1 MIIFEASGSDVIIRG
16 RHSNGDRYQERRKY
30 RPYFYVKGDGPYKSL
45 FGDKLKKIEVDHPA
59 NVKQEKYK
67 YPQSFESDV
76 TYINRYMID
85 CIPELPKEPIRCAFL
100 DIEVDD
106 ADGYPNLETAD
117 KQIISICIYDSFKKK
132 YHIFALMPETG
143 DERVE
148 KHGNTNFYYFNT
160 EENLL
165 NQVVRFVE
173 IYDFDLFWAWNGD
186 SFDYPYLFKR
196 QGNPSLFSPMHD
208 VDTRS
213 GLPRGRVWM
222 DLMWSYDKMM
232 TTELESKGLD
242 YVAKLEGLGG
252 KIQHEGKVGE
262 LWRKDFQKFIDYNKH
277 DVELMVQIEEKRG
290 VLNYFD
296 GVRRM
301 TYSYW
306 YDIRHNSRV
315 LDFFMLKKAHQKGI
329 VLSTMANVIESEKIE
344 GARVILPKPGLH
356 EMVAGV
362 DVRSLYPSA
371 IMLGNMSPE
380 TVDQQGEITIGPAKF
395 STKVRGFVPQVVEEL
410 WDYRQ
415 SIKKEMKTHEID
427 SEEYNRLDELQTVA
441 KFLLNSVY
449 GILLYP
455 RSRIY
460 KRELGAAVTYFGRT
474 FNEYMERVALS
485 FGVEIIA
492 GDTDSLYFKVTS
504 VEQAQEIANA
514 INAGIPEFIR
524 SNFGDDKYNIIYVE
538 FEKVYKKLFFL
549 GDEHGNAKKKR
560 YAGTIFW
567 KDGKVLDHVVMD
579 IKGFDAARSD
589 SPTFIRLLQKQIL
602 LDILNDVPR
611 QEVVNK
617 IRVIRDKILNG
628 EYTGTELGIPK
639 GMSKLPHEYTK
650 NIGAHIRGVIYSNM
664 YLGTNI
670 KRDKVKYV
678 YVSRSPS
685 GYPETNVI
693 SFIDTMPEGF
703 EPDYKKMEESLIHAK
718 FVNIFSS
725 MGWNMSELDGV
736 TVVKGDAFW

>member
-186 SFDYPYLFKR
+186 SFDYPYMFKR

-208 VDTRS
+208 VDRS

-242 YVAKLEGLGG
+242 YVAKLEGLTG

-344 GARVILPKPGLH
+344 GARVIPPKPGLH

-589 SPTFIRLLQKQIL
+589 SPTFIRLLQKQVL

>member
-1 MIIFEASGSDVIIRG
+1 V
-16 RHSNGDRYQERRKY
+16 
-30 RPYFYVKGDGPYKSL
+30 
-45 FGDKLKKIEVDHPA
+45 
-59 NVKQEKYK
+59 
-67 YPQSFESDV
+67 
-76 TYINRYMID
+76 
-85 CIPELPKEPIRCAFL
+85 
-100 DIEVDD
+100 
-106 ADGYPNLETAD
+106 
-117 KQIISICIYDSFKKK
+117 
-132 YHIFALMPETG
+132 
-143 DERVE
+143 
-148 KHGNTNFYYFNT
+148 
-160 EENLL
+160 
-165 NQVVRFVE
+165 
-173 IYDFDLFWAWNGD
+173 
-186 SFDYPYLFKR
+186 
-196 QGNPSLFSPMHD
+196 
-208 VDTRS
+208 
-213 GLPRGRVWM
+213 
-222 DLMWSYDKMM
+222 
-232 TTELESKGLD
+232 
-242 YVAKLEGLGG
+242 
-252 KIQHEGKVGE
+252 
-262 LWRKDFQKFIDYNKH
+262 
-277 DVELMVQIEEKRG
+277 
-290 VLNYFD
+290 
-296 GVRRM
+296 
-301 TYSYW
+301 
-306 YDIRHNSRV
+306 HN
-315 LDFFMLKKAHQKGI
+315 
-329 VLSTMANVIESEKIE
+329 
-344 GARVILPKPGLH
+344 
-356 EMVAGV
+356 
-362 DVRSLYPSA
+362 
-371 IMLGNMSPE
+371 
-380 TVDQQGEITIGPAKF
+380 
-395 STKVRGFVPQVVEEL
+395 
-410 WDYRQ
+410 
-415 SIKKEMKTHEID
+415 
-427 SEEYNRLDELQTVA
+427 
-441 KFLLNSVY
+441 
-449 GILLYP
+449 
-455 RSRIY
+455 
-460 KRELGAAVTYFGRT
+460 
-474 FNEYMERVALS
+474 
-485 FGVEIIA
+485 
-492 GDTDSLYFKVTS
+492 TDSLYFKVTS

-589 SPTFIRLLQKQIL
+589 SPTFIRLLQKQVL